1 MSLVEFFMREVEPEQ
16 IPRGGPMSIRPV
28 VVDANALISDVYYAA
43 AHHGHSALLDAAD
56 LGVARLFA
64 PLHIYAK
71 VYAGLPELAYGPR
84 LGLLV
89 EAHRLWEMEYLPLI
103 RFVNVDGI
111 ATDDARVI
119 ATALRDTE
127 DEPVAKLAALLGP
140 CHLMSQDKD
149 LITLGGSAGT
159 DWRPVAV
166 AGRDAMVPTQA
177 VVAGSIPYTVV
188 HAGLSS
194 TVGFLKARPEWRAP
208 VALVFLLILGFIG
221 YKIITADRTNW
232 KESLGNFIADTAERA
247 RPYIERYQHAKA
259 TLREA
264 TIIPANELDPL
275 NRVAHILSTAPR
287 PLLMTE
293 ISRVLA
299 ARAGAVRLTPQQVGA
314 VLRAH
319 PCFRR
324 NLDGRW
330 KLGYIAAP
338 LRPQPASVTVLDL

>member
-1 MSLVEFFMREVEPEQ
+1 
-16 IPRGGPMSIRPV
+16 
-28 VVDANALISDVYYAA
+28 
-43 AHHGHSALLDAAD
+43 
-56 LGVARLFA
+56 
-64 PLHIYAK
+64 
-71 VYAGLPELAYGPR
+71 
-84 LGLLV
+84 
-89 EAHRLWEMEYLPLI
+89 
-103 RFVNVDGI
+103 
-111 ATDDARVI
+111 
-119 ATALRDTE
+119 
-127 DEPVAKLAALLGP
+127 
-140 CHLMSQDKD
+140 
-149 LITLGGSAGT
+149 
-159 DWRPVAV
+159 
-166 AGRDAMVPTQA
+166 
-177 VVAGSIPYTVV
+177 
-188 HAGLSS
+188 LSS

-264 TIIPANELDPL
+264 TIVPANELDPL

-299 ARAGAVRLTPQQVGA
+299 ARIDAMRLTPQQVGA

-324 NLDGRW
+324 NPDGRW
-330 KLGYIAAP
+330 KFGYVAAP